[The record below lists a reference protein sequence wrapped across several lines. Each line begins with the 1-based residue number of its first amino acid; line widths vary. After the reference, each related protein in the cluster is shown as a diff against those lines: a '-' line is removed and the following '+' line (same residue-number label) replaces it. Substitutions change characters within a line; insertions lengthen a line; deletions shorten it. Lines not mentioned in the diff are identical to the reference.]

1 LLNNELNAITETTVG
16 DAADINSAISSAVQD
31 ATAAIPSRA
40 DMSEAAANA
49 RYIPEP
55 HTEEG
60 TPLEDVYR
68 LEDLVSE
75 KELQACK
82 IFAWDGLVKEGKVPE
97 SQYVLIIP
105 FIPSLLPSLQM
116 LVQRNWFYV
125 SCS

>member
-16 DAADINSAISSAVQD
+16 DAVDINSAISSAVQD

-40 DMSEAAANA
+40 EMSEAAANA

-82 IFAWDGLVKEGKVPE
+82 IFAWDGLVKEGKIPE
-97 SQYVLIIP
+97 SQYAFLFLHLSNILAQHNYIHPVI
-105 FIPSLLPSLQM
+105 
-116 LVQRNWFYV
+116 VQEKQ
-125 SCS
+125 